1 MGKRSKTGSRGDLF
15 DIAAE
20 FQNYPFWLAIAAA
33 GMVLLVLEVI
43 TPAVIGQTSPTGPS
57 GINYAALFLP
67 FVQIIGWVFSAL
79 MVVFGL
85 IGVLSRSARRL
96 GDAARFERQTS
107 LESIRQLS
115 WQEFERLLAEGYRRQ
130 GYKVR
135 ARGGPVPDGGVDLEI
150 HRAGETLLVQAKHW
164 KARVVHLPQLR
175 ELWGAVAAEHA
186 DGAIFV
192 TSGSFTADAQ
202 NWVTDKNFQLVAG
215 EQISQLIPSVRPTV
229 ARHPNPPTC
238 RRCGRQMVQRTAR
251 RGMHAGESF
260 WGCSGYPDCK
270 QTEPI
275 EVPAR

>member
-1 MGKRSKTGSRGDLF
+1 MF

-20 FQNYPFWLAIAAA
+20 FQHYPFWLAIGAA
-33 GMVLLVLEVI
+33 GSVLVVLEVI
-43 TPAVIGQTSPTGPS
+43 TPAVVGQARPTGPS

-67 FVQIIGWVFSAL
+67 FVQIIGWIFAVL
-79 MVVFGL
+79 IVLFGL

-96 GDAARFERQTS
+96 GDATRFDRQTS

-115 WQEFERLLAEGYRRQ
+115 WQEFERLLAEAYRRQ
-130 GYKVR
+130 GYEVHV
-135 ARGGPVPDGGVDLEI
+135 RGGPMPDGGVDLEI
-150 HRAGETLLVQAKHW
+150 HKAGETLLVQAKHW
-164 KARVVHLPQLR
+164 KARVVRLPQLR

-192 TSGSFTADAQ
+192 TSGSFTAGAQ
-202 NWVTDKNFQLVAG
+202 KWVADKNFSLVAG
-215 EQISQLIPSVRPTV
+215 EHISRLIPAVAPTV
-229 ARHPNPPTC
+229 ARVSAPPTC
-238 RRCGRQMVQRTAR
+238 RRCGRQMVQRTAS

-275 EVPAR
+275 NTAIR